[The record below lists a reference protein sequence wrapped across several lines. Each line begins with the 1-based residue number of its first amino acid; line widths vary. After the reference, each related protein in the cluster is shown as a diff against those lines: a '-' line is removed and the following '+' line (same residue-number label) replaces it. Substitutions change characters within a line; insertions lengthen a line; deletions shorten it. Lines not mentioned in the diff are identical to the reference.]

1 MNSSQ
6 NNIGAAFRMHELGR
20 GTPREE
26 ETAWHCFRKKYI
38 FLKASKFNLM
48 NIIFS
53 KFYELEKYE
62 NIRKEETN

>member
-1 MNSSQ
+1 MNRNQ
-6 NNIGAAFRMHELGR
+6 NNVGAELIMHEFGR
-20 GTPREE
+20 GTSRVE

-53 KFYELEKYE
+53 MFYELEKYE